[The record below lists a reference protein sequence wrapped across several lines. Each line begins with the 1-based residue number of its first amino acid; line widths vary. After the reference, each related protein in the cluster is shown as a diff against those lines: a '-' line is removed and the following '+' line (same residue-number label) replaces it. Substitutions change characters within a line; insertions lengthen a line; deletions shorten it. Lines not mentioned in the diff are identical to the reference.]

1 MSNQVFSNDTEKYP
15 IDGSQIS
22 ILGLP
27 LTAYLNQPVLT
38 TSSPT
43 FGTVTASTVLST
55 NVSSA
60 NITGGSVSAATVN
73 AINFQNG
80 GNVNIGPGNIP
91 TYSYLQ
97 TLTGTGIRERI
108 LSIEQSV
115 VGASS
120 LSLIFNNLPVKVGS
134 VVIKTA
140 FASTAGSFVGQYG
153 SIHQITRFSNLSG
166 VVVPGANLQL
176 LSSRDAGLVGVATT
190 LVGSSN
196 TLTVNLVGQAG
207 ETINFSGTVKL
218 YM

>member
-1 MSNQVFSNDTEKYP
+1 MSNQIFSNDTNKYS
-15 IDGSQIS
+15 IDGAQIS
-22 ILGLP
+22 VLGLP
-27 LTAYLNQPVLT
+27 LTSYLNQPVLT

-43 FGTVTASTVLST
+43 FGAVTAPTILST
-55 NVSSA
+55 NITSA
-60 NITGGSVSAATVN
+60 NISSGTVSATTVS

-80 GNVNIGPGNIP
+80 GSVTIGPGNIP

-115 VGASS
+115 VGAGSVS
-120 LSLIFNNLPVKVGS
+120 LVFNNLPVKVGS

-153 SIHQITRFSNLSG
+153 SIHQIARFSNLSG
-166 VVVPGANLQL
+166 TVVPGANLQL
-176 LSSRDAGLVGVATT
+176 LSSRDAGLVGVATV
-190 LVGSSN
+190 LLGSSN

-207 ETINFSGTVKL
+207 ETINFSGTVEV